1 MLSDVTQSRASS
13 TERQGKKNRTVII
26 KSLSPKCGGRMAPMP
41 TIFLV
46 K

>member
-1 MLSDVTQSRASS
+1 MLHKAVLLVLKDR
-13 TERQGKKNRTVII
+13 EKKNRTVII